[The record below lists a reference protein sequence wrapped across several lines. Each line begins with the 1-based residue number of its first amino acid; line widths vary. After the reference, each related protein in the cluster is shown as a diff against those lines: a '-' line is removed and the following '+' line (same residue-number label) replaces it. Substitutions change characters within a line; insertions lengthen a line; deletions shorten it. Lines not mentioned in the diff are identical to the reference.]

1 MNKRL
6 PLFGIISIIVLALLL
21 PRLWAQ
27 RLLYTNSDVR
37 TRVQAALEQT
47 AEQEGLLLSGFTIRS
62 LDEDKMVAVYRAY
75 LRGEDTE
82 RCFAIDL
89 DLLSRTSCHAL

>member
-6 PLFGIISIIVLALLL
+6 PLFGIISIIVLALVL
-21 PRLWAQ
+21 PRFWTQ

-47 AEQEGLLLSGFTIRS
+47 AEQEGLLLSGFIIRS
-62 LDEDKMVAVYRAY
+62 LDEDKMTGVYRASV
-75 LRGEDTE
+75 RGEDAE
-82 RCFAIDL
+82 LCFAIDL
-89 DLLSRTSCHAL
+89 ASLSHSACPDL